1 MPKVEFSFR
10 GVCTAC
16 YHCTLDLT
24 YSLQNVILSTEKDT
38 ARADS
43 VDKTGYWVGRD
54 NVQLWGL
61 NIHNPVFAVSAIGT
75 IAFVLF
81 TIVFSE
87 AAATHFGNLRSWIT
101 IHFDWFYTISVDV
114 ILLVCFWIIISPMG
128 KVRIGGKDAKPDY
141 SYPSWFAMMF
151 AAGVGIG
158 LMFYGVLEPVN
169 HFLTPPLGI
178 DPSNIEEAR
187 AYGVSAA
194 IAHWSLHAWGVY
206 SLVGLSLA
214 FFYYNKGLPLTIRSA
229 FYPLLGEATWR
240 WPGHI
245 IDILAVFAILFGLA
259 TSLGLGAEQVTGGL
273 NYLFDIPSSITT
285 SVIVVLVIT
294 AVALV
299 SVVRG
304 LDKGVKV
311 LSEINVGL
319 AVLFCLFA
327 FLTGSIIDNF
337 TGSISNGIH
346 YLVSLPEFSNWIGRE
361 DKPFLR
367 DWSTFYWSWWVAWS
381 PFVGMFI
388 ARVSR
393 GRTAREFVAC
403 ALALPT
409 VVSIIWM
416 TVFGDAAISQYLDR
430 GYTGV
435 TEIVENWSPELSM
448 FKFLELLP
456 FSALTSLIAIFLIIV
471 FFVTSMD
478 SGSLVVDT
486 ITAGGMIDAPIVQ
499 RIFWCCFEGLIA
511 IALLMGGGLVSLQ
524 ALSLASGFPFTI
536 VLLVMIFPLFRG
548 LKSEL

>member
-1 MPKVEFSFR
+1 MTTPI
-10 GVCTAC
+10 
-16 YHCTLDLT
+16 DNN
-24 YSLQNVILSTEKDT
+24 SLP
-38 ARADS
+38 RASETD
-43 VDKTGYWVGRD
+43 YWVGRD

-61 NIHNPVFAVSAIGT
+61 NIHSPVFAISAIGT
-75 IAFVLF
+75 IAFVVF
-81 TIVFSE
+81 TILFKES
-87 AAATHFGNLRSWIT
+87 AAKHFGDLRSWIT
-101 IHFDWFYTISVDV
+101 VHFDWFYTFSVDI
-114 ILLVCFWIIISPMG
+114 ILLACLWIIVSPLG

-178 DPSNIEEAR
+178 DPANTEVAR
-187 AYGVSAA
+187 AYALSAT
-194 IAHWSLHAWGVY
+194 ITHWSLHAWAVY
-206 SLVGLSLA
+206 TLVGLSLA

-229 FYPLLGEATWR
+229 FYPILGEATWG
-240 WPGHI
+240 WPGHLV
-245 IDILAVFAILFGLA
+245 DILAVFAILFGLA
-259 TSLGLGAEQVTGGL
+259 TSLGIGAEQVSGGL
-273 NYLFDIPSSITT
+273 NYLFEVPSNVTT
-285 SVIVVLVIT
+285 NVIVVLVIT
-294 AVALV
+294 VVALA
-299 SVVRG
+299 SIVRG

-311 LSEINVGL
+311 LSEINMAL
-319 AVLFCLFA
+319 AALFCLFA
-327 FLTGSIIDNF
+327 FITGSIIDNF
-337 TGSISNGIH
+337 TGSISNGLH
-346 YLVSLPEFSNWIGRE
+346 YLASLPEFSNWIGRE

-367 DWSTFYWSWWVAWS
+367 DWSTFYWSWWIAWS

-403 ALALPT
+403 TLVLPS
-409 VVSIIWM
+409 VVAIIWM
-416 TVFGDAAISQYLDR
+416 TVFGDAAISQYLDE

-435 TEIVENWSPELSM
+435 TEIVENWKPELAM

-456 FSALTSLIAIFLIIV
+456 FSGLTSFIAIFLIVV

-486 ITAGGMIDAPIVQ
+486 ITAGGMIDAPLVQ

-511 IALLMGGGLVSLQ
+511 IALLLGGGLVSLQ

-536 VLLVMIFPLFRG
+536 VLLIMIFPLFKG